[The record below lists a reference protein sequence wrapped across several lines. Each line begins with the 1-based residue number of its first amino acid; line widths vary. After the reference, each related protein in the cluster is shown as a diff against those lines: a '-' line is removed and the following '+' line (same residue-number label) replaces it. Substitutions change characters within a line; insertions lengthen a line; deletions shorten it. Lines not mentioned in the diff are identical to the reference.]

1 MRCSS
6 AVSPAPRLTVA
17 AAALLT
23 VALFAG
29 SLPGCARR
37 THGSING
44 LAWLSGCWGGK
55 GEEGIVDEQWSRP
68 AGGSLVGTSRIVRG
82 DRTVSAGFLEI
93 REATEGLVLTVHPL
107 GQPAV
112 SYRLKSSGRTS
123 AVFENPAHDFPRRIV
138 YQRKGGNLTVRAEG
152 DDSGRRRAI
161 RLKLK
166 KTACA

>member
-1 MRCSS
+1 
-6 AVSPAPRLTVA
+6 VPRLSTA
-17 AAALLT
+17 AAALLAA
-23 VALFAG
+23 ALLAG

-37 THGSING
+37 THGSIDS
-44 LAWLSGCWGGK
+44 LAWLAGCWEGK
-55 GEEGIVDEQWSRP
+55 GEEGVVDEQWSRP
-68 AGGSLVGTSRIVRG
+68 AGGSLVGASRIVKG
-82 DRTVSAGFLEI
+82 DRTVSTEFLQI
-93 REATEGLVLTVHPL
+93 SEAAEGLVLTIHPL

-152 DDSGRRRAI
+152 DDSDRRRAI

-166 KTACA
+166 KTTCA